1 MSGELPPG
9 WVEATVEDIKAPE
22 PYSLAIGPFG
32 SNLTVKDY
40 VAAGVP
46 LVFVRD
52 IRRETYGSAD
62 TKYISE
68 EKAFS
73 LSQHYVNPGEVLVT
87 KMGDPPGDV
96 SIYPSDRP
104 RAVITSDCIK
114 IKPDES
120 LISSNFLALALR
132 SRSAQD
138 QILERSKGVAQQ
150 KVSLERFRSVR
161 VPLPPLPEQH
171 RIVERI
177 EALLA
182 KGAKAK
188 AALDTLP
195 ALLDRY
201 RQSLLAAAF
210 RGDLTADWRMANP
223 ASAMPI
229 SMVEALRR
237 EAWERGM
244 AARGLNPSRRRY
256 YPAESGQAVPPLSLP
271 DDWQWVSADV
281 LCWEITVGHVGPMKE
296 RYVPSGIP
304 FLRSQNV
311 KQNRVVYDDVKF
323 IDKVF
328 HGELQK
334 SVLHPGDIVV
344 VRTGYPGTAAV
355 IPELHAVSNCADLV
369 ISRPTAAIDPEYL
382 SQYINSPLARIQI
395 EQEQVGVA
403 QQHFNVGSMSC
414 LMVPFPTL
422 EEQRQIAIRLKMEFQ
437 RLDSIMKTALSAASQ
452 HTTLTQSILAKAF
465 RGELVPQAPADGP
478 ASVLLDRIRA
488 GRAMVNGAKKRSV
501 RRS

>member
-9 WVEATVEDIKAPE
+9 WVEARFSEVATIASDLVDPREMPDSIHLAPDNIE
-22 PYSLAIGPFG
+22 SWTSRI
-32 SNLTVKDY
+32 SNLQTIGE
-40 VAAGVP
+40 AGVTSP
-46 LVFVRD
+46 KHRFSSDQIVYSK
-52 IRRETYGSAD
+52 IRPYLAKAVIPGFDGLCSAD
-62 TKYISE
+62 MYPINVHINPKFLLRYMLTKD
-68 EKAFS
+68 FV
-73 LSQHYVNPGEVLVT
+73 SQTTSHEGRTVL
-87 KMGDPPGDV
+87 P
-96 SIYPSDRP
+96 
-104 RAVITSDCIK
+104 K
-114 IKPDES
+114 INQEG
-120 LISSNFLALALR
+120 LNQTI
-132 SRSAQD
+132 
-138 QILERSKGVAQQ
+138 I
-150 KVSLERFRSVR
+150 
-161 VPLPPLPEQH
+161 PLPPLPEQH

-177 EALLA
+177 EALLS
-182 KGAKAK
+182 KGARAK
-188 AALDTLP
+188 AALDALP
-195 ALLDRY
+195 PLLDRY

-465 RGELVPQAPADGP
+465 RGELVPQDPADGP